1 MKLLSKIPISKI
13 ELISLLLSYI
23 FSISIA
29 DIILRISF
37 IMTLYIC
44 TKLFLRNI
52 LNFDFL
58 PY

>member
-23 FSISIA
+23 FSISIT